1 MYIKRWSFGGARD
14 ELRPRMVGAAAATT
28 SPPLDWSKS
37 SHSMHP
43 RHAWRSSHSFSLGNM
58 RNAQEVQDYNL

>member
-28 SPPLDWSKS
+28 SPPLDWSNSFHASKARLEKYTLLLPWKHAECS
-37 SHSMHP
+37 GSP
-43 RHAWRSSHSFSLGNM
+43 RL
-58 RNAQEVQDYNL
+58 